1 MIRMDPPLK
10 SWHST
15 DYDLLLVLDSEHFN
29 RNQEALD
36 QMRVGSDIKF
46 KGFLRALGGESENG
60 NRNQFSKK
68 YQKTTAEDNG
78 GETMMPWFTVFDITV
93 VRQIDE
99 LPTDERNRKSH
110 HHLHKDVRYS
120 INKDPIKNQE
130 EPEEVIEATEINE
143 VEIIGS

>member
-1 MIRMDPPLK
+1 
-10 SWHST
+10 
-15 DYDLLLVLDSEHFN
+15 
-29 RNQEALD
+29 
-36 QMRVGSDIKF
+36 
-46 KGFLRALGGESENG
+46 
-60 NRNQFSKK
+60 
-68 YQKTTAEDNG
+68 
-78 GETMMPWFTVFDITV
+78 MMPWFTVFDITV

-99 LPTDERNRKSH
+99 LPIDERNRKSH